1 MWRREQAALPDPE
14 TANDVPCGARGM
26 LPSPK
31 AAKIPPIFLLYA
43 NLLRYRP
50 FRIIHGLLEARRFRP
65 VGSPTFSFGRRVFSE
80 VKMGAGSIEER
91 VRQIAE
97 RVTTD
102 HGLELVH
109 AEVAGPENKPIVRI
123 FIDKPA
129 GVTHE
134 DCSEVST
141 HLGTILDVEDFIHAS
156 YTLEVSSPGLERGLY
171 KRADYE
177 RFAGSNAKMK
187 TRQPID
193 GQRNFRGRL
202 LGVDGDEV
210 IFEDRTTG
218 QVRVPLELITKANLE
233 VDVRSEE

>member
-1 MWRREQAALPDPE
+1 MGFGNHREL
-14 TANDVPCGARGM
+14 
-26 LPSPK
+26 
-31 AAKIPPIFLLYA
+31 
-43 NLLRYRP
+43 
-50 FRIIHGLLEARRFRP
+50 ARRHGFLSGGFRAHFFFWAKTCS
-65 VGSPTFSFGRRVFSE
+65 GGGMANESIADRVQE
-80 VKMGAGSIEER
+80 L
-91 VRQIAE
+91 AE
-97 RVTTD
+97 RVAID

-123 FIDKPA
+123 FIDKPQ

-177 RFAGSNAKMK
+177 RFAGSNAKLK
-187 TRQPID
+187 TRQPIG

-202 LGVDGDEV
+202 IGLEDDEV
-210 IFEDRTTG
+210 IFEDRTNG
-218 QVRVPLELITKANLE
+218 RVRVPLDVIKQANIE
-233 VDVRSEE
+233 VDIEEELRRAK

>member
-1 MWRREQAALPDPE
+1 MGNDSIAA
-14 TANDVPCGARGM
+14 
-26 LPSPK
+26 
-31 AAKIPPIFLLYA
+31 
-43 NLLRYRP
+43 
-50 FRIIHGLLEARRFRP
+50 
-65 VGSPTFSFGRRVFSE
+65 RVQE
-80 VKMGAGSIEER
+80 L
-91 VRQIAE
+91 AE
-97 RVTTD
+97 RVAID

-123 FIDKPA
+123 FIDKPQ

-141 HLGTILDVEDFIHAS
+141 HLGTILDVEDFIHAA

-187 TRQPID
+187 SRQPIN

-202 LGVDGDEV
+202 LGIEGDEV
-210 IFEDRTTG
+210 IFDDRTSG
-218 QVRVPLELITKANLE
+218 RVRVPLDVIKQANIE
-233 VDVRSEE
+233 VDVEAELRRTGK